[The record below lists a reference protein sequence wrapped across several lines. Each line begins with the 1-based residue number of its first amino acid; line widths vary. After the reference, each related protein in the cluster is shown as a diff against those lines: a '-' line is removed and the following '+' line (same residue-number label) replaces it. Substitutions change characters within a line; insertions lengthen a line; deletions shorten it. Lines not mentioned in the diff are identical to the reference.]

1 MIILNTVKTN
11 ISGCC
16 FFSFHNLMNPSKSI
30 VVTKIALT
38 PWFDVTVPD
47 SLLFPFGVCVHDT
60 LLVGSFPHQLLANE
74 KETSFEKL

>member
-1 MIILNTVKTN
+1 MFIIHAHQKKLQETMIILNTVKTN

-47 SLLFPFGVCVHDT
+47 SLLFPFGVCVHA
-60 LLVGSFPHQLLANE
+60 G
-74 KETSFEKL
+74 